1 MSVPSV
7 GAKKS
12 SPFREL
18 KEELKKIS
26 WTARGELML
35 SIQIVVLSTF
45 LFGFAIYGVD
55 LAIRGVLEMA
65 NWIVKAI
72 VG

>member
-1 MSVPSV
+1 MSSLNESA
-7 GAKKS
+7 AKRS
-12 SPFREL
+12 AFHEV

-65 NWIVKAI
+65 NWVVKAI